1 MMKYCLV
8 YPFFRCVCVRERRN
22 DTTRSKK
29 YRIKRRK
36 ENTEDFTRKIEKKK
50 KEGERADD
58 ALGEKSN
65 FTEVEKGI
73 SDQSFCPV
81 KFKIPSQMPLR

>member
-29 YRIKRRK
+29 NRIKRRK

-50 KEGERADD
+50 KEGERIRK
-58 ALGEKSN
+58 GEWIMNLFERKI
-65 FTEVEKGI
+65 V
-73 SDQSFCPV
+73 SDGEEYDTS
-81 KFKIPSQMPLR
+81 

>member
-8 YPFFRCVCVRERRN
+8 YPFLRCVCVRERRN

-50 KEGERADD
+50 KEGERIRK
-58 ALGEKSN
+58 GEWIMNLFERKI
-65 FTEVEKGI
+65 V
-73 SDQSFCPV
+73 SDGEEYDTS
-81 KFKIPSQMPLR
+81 